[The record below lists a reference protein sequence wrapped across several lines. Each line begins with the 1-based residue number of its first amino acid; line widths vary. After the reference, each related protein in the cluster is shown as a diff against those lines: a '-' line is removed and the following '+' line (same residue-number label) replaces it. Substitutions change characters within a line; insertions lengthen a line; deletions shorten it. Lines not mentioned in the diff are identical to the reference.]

1 MPEAPAPAEEPVPQE
16 PPAVIAPEK
25 PQVEKEA
32 APPPPVPRFIL
43 HAASYPK
50 LTQAERAKQ
59 KIERKLK
66 RPVEILEDWD
76 RYRVVVTGFF
86 TREETYPYYPE
97 LAGLGFTDIFVYEK
111 PLIDR

>member
-1 MPEAPAPAEEPVPQE
+1 VQAEEPVLQE
-16 PPAVIAPEK
+16 QPEVVLPEK
-25 PQVEKEA
+25 PVVEKEV

-50 LTQAERAKQ
+50 LSQAERAKQ
-59 KIERKLK
+59 KIERKL
-66 RPVEILEDWD
+66 RLPVEILEEWD

-97 LAGLGFTDIFVYEK
+97 LAGLGFSDIFVYEK